1 MADQKIYDLILPKMG
16 ESVDEATIVNWLKNV
31 GDLIKVDDFV
41 VEIATDKVDSEV
53 PSDVNGKIIELC
65 HKVNDVVKVGE
76 TICRIEL
83 NESFD
88 NNQEPDLIDE
98 IPNIELLSEENK
110 NEELSSNEISKPL
123 NVENQK
129 YISPLVRSIALK
141 ENISEDELL
150 KISGS
155 GKDGRITKNDIL
167 KHIKL
172 SNNFEFNKNTNL
184 KSSLEDKSTIRDL
197 TRMEKI
203 LAEHMVNSRKIS
215 PHVQSFIE
223 LDVTSLWD
231 WRNSIKDDFLKKEN
245 NKLTITHVFIKV
257 VAEVLREFPILNS
270 SLKDDKIYTKNEI
283 NIGVATAL
291 SNGNLIVP
299 VLKNS
304 DQLSLVGVVKK
315 TNELVK
321 KARNNNLN
329 PDDVVDGT
337 YTITNVGVFDT
348 LTGIPIINQPQAGI
362 LAIGSISKKPAVIET
377 EKGDFIGIRR
387 KMILCHSY
395 DHRIINGATG
405 GLFLKRI
412 KENIENWNPKTQ
424 I

>member
-31 GDLIKVDDFV
+31 GDFIKIDDFV

-83 NESFD
+83 NESSD
-88 NNQEPDLIDE
+88 NNQQPDLIDE
-98 IPNIELLSEENK
+98 IPNIELLNEENK
-110 NEELSSNEISKPL
+110 NEEVLSNEILKPL
-123 NVENQK
+123 KVENQK

-150 KISGS
+150 KINGS

-172 SNNFEFNKNTNL
+172 SNNFEFNKNSDPKL
-184 KSSLEDKSTIRDL
+184 SLDDKSTIRDL

-231 WRNSIKDDFLKKEN
+231 WRDSIKDEFLKKEN

-270 SLKDDKIYTKNEI
+270 SLKDDKIYTKNDI

-315 TNELVK
+315 TNELIK

-348 LTGIPIINQPQAGI
+348 LTGIPIINQPQVGI

>member
-88 NNQEPDLIDE
+88 NNQETDLIDE

-123 NVENQK
+123 KVENQK

-172 SNNFEFNKNTNL
+172 SNNFEFNKNSNL
-184 KSSLEDKSTIRDL
+184 KSSFEDKSTIRDL

-203 LAEHMVNSRKIS
+203 LADHMVNSRKIS

-231 WRNSIKDDFLKKEN
+231 WRNSIKDEFLKKEN

-315 TNELVK
+315 TNELIK

>member
-123 NVENQK
+123 KVENQK

-172 SNNFEFNKNTNL
+172 SNNFEFNKNSNL
-184 KSSLEDKSTIRDL
+184 KSSFEDKSTIRDL

-231 WRNSIKDDFLKKEN
+231 WRNSIKDEFLKKEN

-315 TNELVK
+315 TNELIK

>member
-1 MADQKIYDLILPKMG
+1 MSKTNKYELTLPKMG
-16 ESVDEATIVNWLKNV
+16 ESVEEATIVNWLKNV
-31 GDLIKVDDFV
+31 GDDVKIDDFI

-65 HKVNDVVKVGE
+65 FKVNDIVKVGE
-76 TICRIEL
+76 TICIIEL
-83 NESFD
+83 SKD
-88 NNQEPDLIDE
+88 SSSAKTIDIIEE
-98 IPNIELLSEENK
+98 IPNLDLVLDDKNDEKIET
-110 NEELSSNEISKPL
+110 NEILKPSKI
-123 NVENQK
+123 ENDI
-129 YISPLVRSIALK
+129 YISPLVRSIAEK
-141 ENISEDELL
+141 ENISEKELL

-155 GKDGRITKNDIL
+155 GKDGRITKKDIL
-167 KHIKL
+167 KYVESSDSISDKL
-172 SNNFEFNKNTNL
+172 EIDKNYSDNQS
-184 KSSLEDKSTIRDL
+184 KIRDL

-203 LAEHMVNSRKIS
+203 LAEHMVNSKKTS

-223 LDVTSLWD
+223 IDVTNLWD
-231 WRNSIKDDFLKKEN
+231 WREGVKNDFQNREN
-245 NKLTITHVFIKV
+245 YKLTLTHVFVKIV
-257 VAEVLREFPILNS
+257 SEVLREFPILNS
-270 SLKDDKIYTKNEI
+270 SLKDDKVFVKSDI

-291 SNGNLIVP
+291 SDGNLIVP

-304 DQLSLVGVVKK
+304 DQLSLIGIVKK
-315 TNELVK
+315 TNDLVQR
-321 KARNNNLN
+321 ARNNNLN

-348 LTGIPIINQPQAGI
+348 LAGIPIINQPQVGI
-362 LAIGSISKKPAVIET
+362 LAIGSILKKPSVIET

-405 GLFLKRI
+405 GLFIKRI
-412 KENIENWNPKTQ
+412 KDIIEGWNPKTQ

>member
-88 NNQEPDLIDE
+88 NNQQPDLIDE

-123 NVENQK
+123 KVENQK

-172 SNNFEFNKNTNL
+172 SNNFEFNKNSNL

-231 WRNSIKDDFLKKEN
+231 WRYSIKDEFLKKEN

>member
-88 NNQEPDLIDE
+88 NNQQPDLIDE

-110 NEELSSNEISKPL
+110 NEELFSNEISKPL
-123 NVENQK
+123 EVENQK

-167 KHIKL
+167 KHIKF
-172 SNNFEFNKNTNL
+172 SNNFEFNKNSNP
-184 KSSLEDKSTIRDL
+184 KSSFEDKSTIRDL

-231 WRNSIKDDFLKKEN
+231 WRDSIKDEFLKKEN

-315 TNELVK
+315 TNELIK

-405 GLFLKRI
+405 GRFLKII

>member
-31 GDLIKVDDFV
+31 GDFIKIDDFV

-83 NESFD
+83 NESSD
-88 NNQEPDLIDE
+88 NNQQSDLIDE
-98 IPNIELLSEENK
+98 IPNIELLTEENK
-110 NEELSSNEISKPL
+110 NEEVLSNEILKPL
-123 NVENQK
+123 IVENQK

-141 ENISEDELL
+141 ENLSEDELL
-150 KISGS
+150 KINGS

-172 SNNFEFNKNTNL
+172 SNNFEFNKNSDPKL
-184 KSSLEDKSTIRDL
+184 SIKDKSTIRDL

-231 WRNSIKDDFLKKEN
+231 WRYSIKDEFLKKEN

-315 TNELVK
+315 TNELIK

>member
-65 HKVNDVVKVGE
+65 YKVNDVVKVGE

-83 NESFD
+83 NESSD
-88 NNQEPDLIDE
+88 NNQQPDLIDE
-98 IPNIELLSEENK
+98 IPNIELLNEENK
-110 NEELSSNEISKPL
+110 NEELISNEISKPL
-123 NVENQK
+123 KVDNQK

-172 SNNFEFNKNTNL
+172 SNNFEFNKNSNP
-184 KSSLEDKSTIRDL
+184 KSSFEDKSTIRDL

-231 WRNSIKDDFLKKEN
+231 WRDSIKDEFLKKEN

-270 SLKDDKIYTKNEI
+270 SLKDDRIYTKNEI

-291 SNGNLIVP
+291 SNGDLIVP

-315 TNELVK
+315 TNELIK

-348 LTGIPIINQPQAGI
+348 LTGIPIINQPQVGI

>member
-16 ESVDEATIVNWLKNV
+16 ESVDEATIVNWLKDV
-31 GDLIKVDDFV
+31 GDVIQVDDFV

-65 HKVNDVVKVGE
+65 YKVNDVVKVGE

-83 NESFD
+83 NESSD
-88 NNQEPDLIDE
+88 NNQQPDLIDE

-110 NEELSSNEISKPL
+110 NEELLSNEISKPL
-123 NVENQK
+123 KVENQK

-172 SNNFEFNKNTNL
+172 SNNFEFNKNTNP
-184 KSSLEDKSTIRDL
+184 KSSFEDKSTIRDL

-231 WRNSIKDDFLKKEN
+231 WRDSIKDEFLKKEN

-315 TNELVK
+315 TNELIK

-348 LTGIPIINQPQAGI
+348 LTGIPIINQPQVGI

>member
-88 NNQEPDLIDE
+88 NNQQPDLIDE
-98 IPNIELLSEENK
+98 IPNIELISEENK

-123 NVENQK
+123 KVENQK

-141 ENISEDELL
+141 EKISEDELL

-172 SNNFEFNKNTNL
+172 SNNFEFNKNSNL
-184 KSSLEDKSTIRDL
+184 KSSFEDKSTIRDL

>member
-65 HKVNDVVKVGE
+65 YKVNDVVKVGE

-83 NESFD
+83 NESSD
-88 NNQEPDLIDE
+88 NNQQPDLIDE

-110 NEELSSNEISKPL
+110 NEELLSNEISKPL
-123 NVENQK
+123 KVENQK

-172 SNNFEFNKNTNL
+172 SNNFEFNKNSNP
-184 KSSLEDKSTIRDL
+184 KSSFEDKSTIRDL

-231 WRNSIKDDFLKKEN
+231 WRDSIKDEFLKKEN
-245 NKLTITHVFIKV
+245 NKLTITHIFIKV

-291 SNGNLIVP
+291 SNGDLIVP

-315 TNELVK
+315 TNELIK

-348 LTGIPIINQPQAGI
+348 LTGIPIINQPQVGI

>member
-65 HKVNDVVKVGE
+65 YKVNDVVKVGE

-83 NESFD
+83 NESSD
-88 NNQEPDLIDE
+88 NNQQPDLIDE

-110 NEELSSNEISKPL
+110 NEELLSNEISKPL
-123 NVENQK
+123 KVENQK

-172 SNNFEFNKNTNL
+172 SNNFEFNKNSNP
-184 KSSLEDKSTIRDL
+184 KSSFEDKSTIRDL

-231 WRNSIKDDFLKKEN
+231 WRDSIKDEFLKKEN

-270 SLKDDKIYTKNEI
+270 SLKDDRIYTKNEI

-291 SNGNLIVP
+291 SNGDLIVP

-315 TNELVK
+315 TNELIK

-348 LTGIPIINQPQAGI
+348 LTGIPIINQPQVGI

>member
-88 NNQEPDLIDE
+88 NNQQPDLIDE

-123 NVENQK
+123 KVENQK

-172 SNNFEFNKNTNL
+172 SNNFEFNKNSNL
-184 KSSLEDKSTIRDL
+184 KSSFEDKSTIRDL

-231 WRNSIKDDFLKKEN
+231 WRNSIKDEFLKKES

-315 TNELVK
+315 TNELIK

>member
-31 GDLIKVDDFV
+31 GDLIKIDDFV

-65 HKVNDVVKVGE
+65 YKVNDVVKVGE

-83 NESFD
+83 NESSD
-88 NNQEPDLIDE
+88 NNQQPDFIDE

-110 NEELSSNEISKPL
+110 NEELLSNEISKPL
-123 NVENQK
+123 KVENQK

-150 KISGS
+150 KINGS

-172 SNNFEFNKNTNL
+172 SNNFEFNKNSHP
-184 KSSLEDKSTIRDL
+184 KSSFEDKSTIRDL

-231 WRNSIKDDFLKKEN
+231 WRDSIKDEFLKKES

-315 TNELVK
+315 TNELIK
-321 KARNNNLN
+321 KARANNLN

-348 LTGIPIINQPQAGI
+348 LTGIPIINQPQVGI
-362 LAIGSISKKPAVIET
+362 FAIGSISKKPAVIET

-412 KENIENWNPKTQ
+412 NEKIENWNPKTQ

>member
-172 SNNFEFNKNTNL
+172 SNNFEFNKNSNL
-184 KSSLEDKSTIRDL
+184 KSSFEDKSTIRDL

-231 WRNSIKDDFLKKEN
+231 WRNSIKDEFLKKEN

-315 TNELVK
+315 TNELIK

>member
-88 NNQEPDLIDE
+88 NNQQPDLIDE

-123 NVENQK
+123 KVENQK

-172 SNNFEFNKNTNL
+172 SNNFEFNKNSNL
-184 KSSLEDKSTIRDL
+184 KSSFEDKSTIRDL

-231 WRNSIKDDFLKKEN
+231 WRYSIKDEFLKKEN

-315 TNELVK
+315 TNELIK

>member
-1 MADQKIYDLILPKMG
+1 MSKTNKYELTLPKMG
-16 ESVDEATIVNWLKNV
+16 ESVEEATIVNWLKNV
-31 GDLIKVDDFV
+31 GDDVKIDDFI

-53 PSDVNGKIIELC
+53 PSDVDGKIIELC
-65 HKVNDVVKVGE
+65 FKVNDVVKVGE
-76 TICRIEL
+76 TICIIEL
-83 NESFD
+83 SNESSSAKT
-88 NNQEPDLIDE
+88 IDIIEE
-98 IPNIELLSEENK
+98 IPNIDLLLDDKNDEKIEK
-110 NEELSSNEISKPL
+110 NEILKPSKI
-123 NVENQK
+123 ENDI
-129 YISPLVRSIALK
+129 YISPLVRSIAEK
-141 ENISEDELL
+141 ENISEKELL

-155 GKDGRITKNDIL
+155 GKDGRITKKDIL
-167 KHIKL
+167 KYIESSDSISEKL
-172 SNNFEFNKNTNL
+172 EIDKNYSDNQ
-184 KSSLEDKSTIRDL
+184 STIRDL

-203 LAEHMVNSRKIS
+203 LAEHMVNSKKTS

-223 LDVTSLWD
+223 IDVTNLWD
-231 WRNSIKDDFLKKEN
+231 WREGVKNDFQKREN
-245 NKLTITHVFIKV
+245 YKLTLTHVFVKIV
-257 VAEVLREFPILNS
+257 SEVLREFPLLNS
-270 SLKDDKIYTKNEI
+270 SLKDDKVFIKSDI

-291 SNGNLIVP
+291 SDGNLIVP

-304 DQLSLVGVVKK
+304 DQLSLIGIVKK
-315 TNELVK
+315 TNDLIQR
-321 KARNNNLN
+321 ARNNNLN

-348 LTGIPIINQPQAGI
+348 LAGIPIINQPQVGI
-362 LAIGSISKKPAVIET
+362 LAIGSILKKPSVIET

-412 KENIENWNPKTQ
+412 KDITEDWNPKTQ

>member
-1 MADQKIYDLILPKMG
+1 MADQKIYDLVLPKMG

-41 VEIATDKVDSEV
+41 VELATDKVDSEV

-88 NNQEPDLIDE
+88 NNQQPDLIDE

-123 NVENQK
+123 KVENQK

-172 SNNFEFNKNTNL
+172 SNNFEFNKNSNL
-184 KSSLEDKSTIRDL
+184 KSSFEDKSTIRDL

>member
-83 NESFD
+83 NESSD
-88 NNQEPDLIDE
+88 NNQQPDLIDE

-123 NVENQK
+123 KVENQK

-172 SNNFEFNKNTNL
+172 SNNFEFNKNSNL
-184 KSSLEDKSTIRDL
+184 KSSFEDKSTIRDL

-203 LAEHMVNSRKIS
+203 LADHMVNSRKIS

-231 WRNSIKDDFLKKEN
+231 WRDSIKDEFLKKEN

-315 TNELVK
+315 TNELIK

-348 LTGIPIINQPQAGI
+348 LTGIPIINQPQVGI